1 MMNRFTSRDSRGFT
15 LIAMPMILGQR
26 EKAKDSAVK
35 GGTHNIELGVASIA
49 VDHGDTY
56 PAAVADKTGLVDAG
70 GRGLTLAG
78 HMNDGDFVVP

>member
-1 MMNRFTSRDSRGFT
+1 MERLTFRDARGLT
-15 LIAMPMILGQR
+15 RNKLPMFLDFR
-26 EKAKDSAVK
+26 ERARDFAVS
-35 GGTHNIELGVASIA
+35 GGTHAIEFGVASIA

>member
-1 MMNRFTSRDSRGFT
+1 MCIRDSDWDAAWDQLAER
-15 LIAMPMILGQR
+15 I
-26 EKAKDSAVK
+26 
-35 GGTHNIELGVASIA
+35 ASIA